1 MIKNHAYKLTNLTF
15 NKEVA
20 TTYINMFW
28 DDIYTGIVNNSS
40 DSHIMLLVKIHFSDD
55 TTGYRTI
62 GHLRSVNFTD
72 KGLFTNY
79 IVQRLGTLNDSYSI
93 SEVSKIIFSYVIK
106 EGQAKGDRAL
116 LSDITDKGLQ
126 SHRFNNMDLPI
137 TMIPEEYGILL
148 SKPSLYDTFS
158 RYFVQSTTTKGV
170 RIYQIDVSHD
180 KIRNEVTILGGSDL
194 KWIDTVVSESVGCFK
209 REIQKSTLYFLDSE
223 IVLRKQLLPSKAF
236 KKGTLDHK
244 ISTYFATM
252 DIETIKE
259 NGKLVPYLICA
270 YNGYRSIESYGLN
283 REELFKNF
291 IHKLVT
297 MIPPKALKLTA
308 YAHNLSGFDGVFLM
322 NQLVKFGEVEPLVF
336 NGKIMSIKVHLN
348 IEGYIGR
355 TIIFKDSYL
364 LLPNS
369 LRKLGELFKIEVAK
383 TYFPFHLTDIFY
395 KGPLPDITMWDIT
408 SSEYRVLAKRF
419 RQRLWVFEHEA
430 IRYCKIDCIALHQI
444 ITKFNE
450 FIFEQFSINVHGSLT
465 LPALAMRIFKAI
477 FMPEDT
483 IYQLTGDVEKA
494 IRESYTG
501 GSVDVYKPHNKIGN
515 FSISNVFRKLFYY
528 DVNSLYPFV
537 MAFKAMPI
545 GRPIAFQGN
554 IRRFL
559 PNCFGFF
566 YCDITSP
573 SNLQHPILQRRV
585 KTASRRGMRTIAGL
599 GTWTGWVCSVEMDR
613 CIELGYQFT
622 IIRGY
627 HFETGDIFSSYIK
640 KLYELRL
647 SYPKGHPLND
657 IAKLL
662 MNSLYGKFGMR
673 TEITRVEIFNIS
685 SAYEREIFHSLL
697 DTWGE
702 TVHDWF
708 ETDTHLFVVKD
719 SIVDLKYNEEQN
731 YYHGLDVNIAIA
743 SAITSHARVVMSAY
757 KNSGLFTLY
766 YSDTDSIVIDRPLP
780 EALVGVMMG
789 QMKLEYVIQKA
800 VFLAPKVYGLITEN
814 GEEIIKVKGINPAAI
829 KANNIGFSHLS
840 DLLIVDSSRAYNQE
854 KWYKHILEGTI
865 TVSDVAYTLKATSNK
880 RQSVYINGVY
890 EATTPYFYDK
900 IENN

>member
-1 MIKNHAYKLTNLTF
+1 M
-15 NKEVA
+15 
-20 TTYINMFW
+20 
-28 DDIYTGIVNNSS
+28 
-40 DSHIMLLVKIHFSDD
+40 
-55 TTGYRTI
+55 
-62 GHLRSVNFTD
+62 
-72 KGLFTNY
+72 
-79 IVQRLGTLNDSYSI
+79 
-93 SEVSKIIFSYVIK
+93 
-106 EGQAKGDRAL
+106 
-116 LSDITDKGLQ
+116 
-126 SHRFNNMDLPI
+126 
-137 TMIPEEYGILL
+137 
-148 SKPSLYDTFS
+148 
-158 RYFVQSTTTKGV
+158 
-170 RIYQIDVSHD
+170 
-180 KIRNEVTILGGSDL
+180 
-194 KWIDTVVSESVGCFK
+194 
-209 REIQKSTLYFLDSE
+209 REIQKSTIYFEDGVA
-223 IVLRKQLLPSKAF
+223 VLRKQELPAKAF
-236 KKGTLDHK
+236 KKGSLDHK
-244 ISTYFATM
+244 ISNFFVTL
-252 DIETIKE
+252 DIETIKQ

-270 YNGYRSIESYGLN
+270 YNGSRSIQSYTLDQGV
-283 REELFKNF
+283 LFKNF

-297 MIPPKALKLTA
+297 MFPPKAQILTA
-308 YAHNLSGFDGVFLM
+308 YAHNLAGFDGVFLM
-322 NQLVKFGEVEPLVF
+322 NQLVKFGEVDPLVF
-336 NGKIMSIKVHLN
+336 NGKIMSIKVKLN
-348 IEGYIGR
+348 IAGYEGR
-355 TIIFKDSYL
+355 TIILKDSYL

-450 FIFEQFSINVHGSLT
+450 FIFEHFSINVHGSLT
-465 LPALAMRIFKAI
+465 LPALSMRIFKAM
-477 FMPEDT
+477 FMPENT

-494 IRESYTG
+494 IRQSYTG
-501 GSVDVYKPHNKIGN
+501 GAVDVYKPHNKIGN

-545 GRPIAFQGN
+545 GRPIAFQGD

-573 SNLQHPILQRRV
+573 PKLEHPILQRRV
-585 KTASRRGMRTIAGL
+585 KTSEGMRTIAGL

-627 HFETGDIFSSYIK
+627 QFETGDIFSSYIK

-647 SYPKGHPLND
+647 LFPKGHPMND

-719 SIVDLKYNEEQN
+719 SLIDLKYNEEQN

-780 EALVGVMMG
+780 EGLVGALMG
-789 QMKLEYVIQKA
+789 QMKLEYVISKA
-800 VFLAPKVYGLITEN
+800 VFLAPKVYGLITED
-814 GEEIIKVKGINPAAI
+814 GEEVIKVKGINPAAI

-840 DLLIVDSSRAYNQE
+840 DLLIEDSSRSYNQE
-854 KWYKHILEGTI
+854 KWYKNILEGTI
-865 TVSDVAYTLKATSNK
+865 TVSDIAYTLKATSNK
-880 RQSVYINGVY
+880 RQAVYVNGVY
-890 EATTPYFYDK
+890 KATVPYNYN
-900 IENN
+900 EL

>member
-28 DDIYTGIVNNSS
+28 DDIYTGIINNSS

-158 RYFVQSTTTKGV
+158 RYFVQSTSTKGV

-223 IVLRKQLLPSKAF
+223 IVLRKQLLPSKVF
-236 KKGTLDHK
+236 KKGTLDSQ

-291 IHKLVT
+291 IHKLVH
-297 MIPPKALKLTA
+297 MIAPKALKLTV

-322 NQLVKFGEVEPLVF
+322 NQLVAFGEVDPLVF

-348 IEGYIGR
+348 IDGFKGK
-355 TIIFKDSYL
+355 TIVFKDSYL
-364 LLPNS
+364 LLPVA
-369 LRKLGELFKIEVAK
+369 LRKLCELFKVSVSK
-383 TYFPFHLTDIFY
+383 TFFPFDLTDIYY
-395 KGPLPDITMWDIT
+395 KGPIPNIELWNI
-408 SSEYRVLAKRF
+408 SVVEYAQIARRF
-419 RQRLWVFEHEA
+419 LHRPWSFKDEA
-430 IRYCKIDCIALHQI
+430 IRYCKIDCVSLHQI

-450 FIFEQFSINVHGSLT
+450 FIFEHFSVNVHGSLT
-465 LPALAMRIFKAI
+465 LPALTMRIYKAM

-483 IYQLTGDVEKA
+483 IFQITGEVDKA

-501 GSVDVYKPHNKIGN
+501 GAVDVYKPHNKIGS
-515 FSISNVFRKLFYY
+515 FTSSEQHREIYCY
-528 DVNSLYPFV
+528 DVNGLYPFA
-537 MAFKAMPI
+537 MASKLMPV
-545 GRPIAFQGN
+545 GQPIAFDGD
-554 IRRFL
+554 IRRFE
-559 PNCFGFF
+559 PNAFGFF
-566 YCDITSP
+566 YCDIISP
-573 SNLQHPILQRRV
+573 PNLQHPIIQRRV
-585 KTASRRGMRTIAGL
+585 QTTEGMRTIAGL
-599 GTWTGWVCSVEMDR
+599 GRWNGWICSAEMDR
-613 CIELGYQFT
+613 CVDLGYQFT
-622 IIRGY
+622 IINGY
-627 HFETGDIFSSYIK
+627 QFETANIFSDYVQ

-647 SYPKGHPLND
+647 Q
-657 IAKLL
+657 
-662 MNSLYGKFGMR
+662 
-673 TEITRVEIFNIS
+673 
-685 SAYEREIFHSLL
+685 SLL
-697 DTWGE
+697 
-702 TVHDWF
+702 
-708 ETDTHLFVVKD
+708 
-719 SIVDLKYNEEQN
+719 
-731 YYHGLDVNIAIA
+731 
-743 SAITSHARVVMSAY
+743 
-757 KNSGLFTLY
+757 
-766 YSDTDSIVIDRPLP
+766 
-780 EALVGVMMG
+780 
-789 QMKLEYVIQKA
+789 
-800 VFLAPKVYGLITEN
+800 
-814 GEEIIKVKGINPAAI
+814 
-829 KANNIGFSHLS
+829 
-840 DLLIVDSSRAYNQE
+840 
-854 KWYKHILEGTI
+854 
-865 TVSDVAYTLKATSNK
+865 
-880 RQSVYINGVY
+880 YIN
-890 EATTPYFYDK
+890 
-900 IENN
+900 NL

>member
-1 MIKNHAYKLTNLTF
+1 
-15 NKEVA
+15 
-20 TTYINMFW
+20 
-28 DDIYTGIVNNSS
+28 
-40 DSHIMLLVKIHFSDD
+40 
-55 TTGYRTI
+55 
-62 GHLRSVNFTD
+62 
-72 KGLFTNY
+72 
-79 IVQRLGTLNDSYSI
+79 
-93 SEVSKIIFSYVIK
+93 
-106 EGQAKGDRAL
+106 
-116 LSDITDKGLQ
+116 
-126 SHRFNNMDLPI
+126 
-137 TMIPEEYGILL
+137 
-148 SKPSLYDTFS
+148 
-158 RYFVQSTTTKGV
+158 
-170 RIYQIDVSHD
+170 
-180 KIRNEVTILGGSDL
+180 
-194 KWIDTVVSESVGCFK
+194 
-209 REIQKSTLYFLDSE
+209 
-223 IVLRKQLLPSKAF
+223 
-236 KKGTLDHK
+236 
-244 ISTYFATM
+244 
-252 DIETIKE
+252 
-259 NGKLVPYLICA
+259 
-270 YNGYRSIESYGLN
+270 
-283 REELFKNF
+283 
-291 IHKLVT
+291 
-297 MIPPKALKLTA
+297 
-308 YAHNLSGFDGVFLM
+308 
-322 NQLVKFGEVEPLVF
+322 
-336 NGKIMSIKVHLN
+336 
-348 IEGYIGR
+348 
-355 TIIFKDSYL
+355 
-364 LLPNS
+364 
-369 LRKLGELFKIEVAK
+369 
-383 TYFPFHLTDIFY
+383 
-395 KGPLPDITMWDIT
+395 
-408 SSEYRVLAKRF
+408 
-419 RQRLWVFEHEA
+419 
-430 IRYCKIDCIALHQI
+430 
-444 ITKFNE
+444 
-450 FIFEQFSINVHGSLT
+450 
-465 LPALAMRIFKAI
+465 
-477 FMPEDT
+477 
-483 IYQLTGDVEKA
+483 
-494 IRESYTG
+494 
-501 GSVDVYKPHNKIGN
+501 
-515 FSISNVFRKLFYY
+515 
-528 DVNSLYPFV
+528 
-537 MAFKAMPI
+537 
-545 GRPIAFQGN
+545 
-554 IRRFL
+554 
-559 PNCFGFF
+559 
-566 YCDITSP
+566 
-573 SNLQHPILQRRV
+573 
-585 KTASRRGMRTIAGL
+585 
-599 GTWTGWVCSVEMDR
+599 MDR